1 MSGPLLNT
9 ILTSGQV
16 YNIGE
21 WFAHTAARRGGP
33 LAGPELKGAMSM
45 QDQTTTTN
53 RKSSPRA
60 MPKQLRHLATF
71 LGIFLGAV
79 FLCLF
84 FFKLHV
90 VDGYAS
96 PVFVLAVFLISRF
109 TDGYFYG
116 LLAALLGVI
125 SVNYFFTYPYMEF
138 NVTMYGYPLTFIVF
152 LTVAIVTSAVTTKA
166 KQWDNIRIE
175 NERERMH
182 ADLLRSISHDIRTPL
197 TSISG
202 ASSAIL
208 EDPDLDAEAR
218 EGLVEDIH
226 NESQN
231 LIRIVENLLSIT
243 RISGDAA
250 IEIVPWDV
258 EEVIGEAVGR
268 FRKRFPDI
276 TVKMHMPDE
285 ILYVPMEPMLIEQVL
300 GNLME
305 NAVRHGSHTTKIDI
319 AVEKRTDDILVSVQ
333 DDGSGFSMTGLRA
346 AFHRDAVQSRKLEEK
361 RSDGTRDMGLGLS
374 VCDTIVRAHKGVIFA
389 QNTPA
394 GARVSFTLP
403 LGKEEE

>member
-1 MSGPLLNT
+1 MD
-9 ILTSGQV
+9 
-16 YNIGE
+16 E

-33 LAGPELKGAMSM
+33 LAGPEKDLKGAMSM
-45 QDQTTTTN
+45 QDRTTTTKPKTGL
-53 RKSSPRA
+53 RT
-60 MPKQLRHLATF
+60 MPKQLHHFATF

-109 TDGYFYG
+109 TEGYFYG
-116 LLAALLGVI
+116 LMAALLGVI

-208 EDPDLDAEAR
+208 EDPELDAEAR
-218 EGLVEDIH
+218 KGLVEDIH

-243 RISGDAA
+243 KFSGDAA

-258 EEVIGEAVGR
+258 EEIIGEAVGK
-268 FRKRFPDI
+268 FRKRFPEI
-276 TVKMHMPDE
+276 TVKMAMPDE
-285 ILYVPMEPMLIEQVL
+285 ILYVPMEPLLIEQVL

-305 NAVRHGSHTTKIDI
+305 NAVKHGSGTTKIDI
-319 AVEKRTDDILVSVQ
+319 VVEKRETDVLISVQ
-333 DDGSGFSMTGLRA
+333 DDGGGFSMAGLRA
-346 AFHRDAVQSRKLEEK
+346 AFHRDAAQSRTAEEK

-374 VCDTIVRAHKGVIFA
+374 VCETIVRAHQGVIFA